1 MKKIVFSLLG
11 VLTILTLSFEAS
23 PSLDIQQAVE
33 IITYTHGHT
42 G

>member
-1 MKKIVFSLLG
+1 MKKIVLSLLG
-11 VLTILTLSFEAS
+11 ILTVLTLNFGAS
-23 PSLDIQQAVE
+23 SSLDVQKTVE